1 MSLSVTRLATLHL
14 LYESAPSLGQL
25 MNHRIPWGLKILTN
39 ALLWPPFPVA
49 SEHLP
54 LRAAAS
60 IQCCSEGIQCKLP

>member
-1 MSLSVTRLATLHL
+1 MSLSVTRLAYTLHL
-14 LYESAPSLGQL
+14 LHESAPSLGQL

-54 LRAAAS
+54 L
-60 IQCCSEGIQCKLP
+60 